1 MKLSQTH
8 KMVLDVARRN
18 GVVSINDIVQST
30 PLSSATGSR
39 LINKLVDE
47 DFLEEVT
54 SKEVDFN
61 GTKGRPQR
69 FYKYNA
75 KNHYVIGLDI
85 GSTSIKGGIMNLN
98 GVFVKEIELENNHLT
113 SPEVCFKK
121 INNIIDSLYNN
132 SIVEKEK
139 ILGVGVAFAGL
150 INKNDHII
158 KFSPTFNWHD
168 LDPKSMLNQ
177 VDNLP
182 MYYDNV
188 TKLMALGEIYLGYGN
203 KFSNFIFV
211 NIGYGIG
218 ASIVTNGKLYYGS
231 NGYSSE
237 FGHVISKPDSHF
249 LCPCGQKGCLT
260 TTSSGEY
267 IKKRAIYRMH
277 QGEYSILKKYKEDD
291 ISAKIIFQE
300 AKNGDKLCKEVVD
313 VAINNLAYRLLD
325 IDKIINPEAII
336 LGGGITLAEDFFFD
350 KLRMKMNSISMNYP
364 RPLRTKVLPRTFKH
378 NATLIRNYIIQFII
392 CF

>member
-1 MKLSQTH
+1 
-8 KMVLDVARRN
+8 MVLDVARRN
-18 GVVSINDIVQST
+18 GVVSINDIVQRT

-98 GVFVKEIELENNHLT
+98 GVFVKEIA
-113 SPEVCFKK
+113 
-121 INNIIDSLYNN
+121 
-132 SIVEKEK
+132 IVEKEK

-378 NATLIRNYIIQFII
+378 NATLIGAGMLVAKNVINL
-392 CF
+392 